1 MAGTTQ
7 LVDLY
12 DYMAT
17 LRRMKDYA
25 PAVLYPGHG
34 PCIGEPG
41 DGGYAIE
48 FLGRYEAHRQSR
60 EDQVVELLQ
69 RMLPDPDSDDEDD
82 AATGGNLGGGLTD
95 SDQWRYPTTT
105 LIAQTLYQNTA
116 SNRMQNAKENI
127 EKIMMKLCAQLNP
140 LTPPVTAE
148 PSTSVAHYRH
158 PATATTPHTL
168 PAGCP

>member
-1 MAGTTQ
+1 VSDLLLAGTTQ

-69 RMLPDPDSDDEDD
+69 RMLPDRDSDDEDD

-127 EKIMMKLCAQLNP
+127 EKIMMKLCAQ
-140 LTPPVTAE
+140 PP
-148 PSTSVAHYRH
+148 PDPAHHGR
-158 PATATTPHTL
+158 A
-168 PAGCP
+168 

>member
-1 MAGTTQ
+1 MESTESIVVVVAGTTQ

-60 EDQVVELLQ
+60 EDQVRILQ
-69 RMLPDPDSDDEDD
+69 FIRI
-82 AATGGNLGGGLTD
+82 
-95 SDQWRYPTTT
+95 
-105 LIAQTLYQNTA
+105 LIRFSSILIRFN
-116 SNRMQNAKENI
+116 
-127 EKIMMKLCAQLNP
+127 
-140 LTPPVTAE
+140 
-148 PSTSVAHYRH
+148 STY
-158 PATATTPHTL
+158 L
-168 PAGCP
+168 